1 MTTDFDLD
9 TDLDAEIDEPGP
21 EISMT
26 DPAIARLLHLIES
39 AGDPPVTGI
48 RLQVARRAKD
58 GIEPLLTMVDQGG
71 EPEDDYELDFDG
83 LAIYVHGDHAEDLD
97 GLAVHWGVQGR
108 GRQRL
113 RVRQPQPA
121 LARSAGRAHP
131 GAVRRAGQP
140 GDRRTR
146 RRRRPPRRGGQDR
159 LCPHGRRLPGLR
171 TGERHPARGH
181 RGHDERSRCPRSK
194 RSWTPPTTQPART
207 PTTSPR
213 PATATAATATASR
226 AESSLS
232 FVCGG
237 LRPPHPHPGRARAL
251 CSC

>member
-21 EISMT
+21 EVSMT

-48 RLQVARRAKD
+48 RLQVARRTQD
-58 GIEPLLTMVDQGG
+58 GFEHLLTMVDQGR

-97 GLAVHWGVQGR
+97 GLAVHWEYKGEGVNGFEFDNPNPRWRDPLAERIQVLFDE
-108 GRQRL
+108 Q
-113 RVRQPQPA
+113 VNPA
-121 LARSAGRAHP
+121 IAAHG
-131 GAVRRAGQP
+131 GAVDLLGVEGKIAYVRM
-140 GDRRTR
+140 
-146 RRRRPPRRGGQDR
+146 GGGCQG
-159 LCPHGRRLPGLR
+159 CG

-181 RGHDERSRCPRSK
+181 RGHDEGVGARDRRDHGLHRPRSRREPLLPALGRPRS
-194 RSWTPPTTQPART
+194 RR
-207 PTTSPR
+207 PR
-213 PATATAATATASR
+213 RTASR